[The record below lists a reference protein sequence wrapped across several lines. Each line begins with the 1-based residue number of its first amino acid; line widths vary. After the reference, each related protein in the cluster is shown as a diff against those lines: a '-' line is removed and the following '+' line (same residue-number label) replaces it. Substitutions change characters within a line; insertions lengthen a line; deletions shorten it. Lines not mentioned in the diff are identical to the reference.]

1 MASLYTRTND
11 AFFSVKRHLMEVQR
25 ASAHHRSNSSD
36 RRRVVRRLETEDLVS
51 DFELQDKD
59 DGSIWS
65 DLEDEELND
74 AGLLQG
80 IAFGD
85 TR

>member
-1 MASLYTRTND
+1 
-11 AFFSVKRHLMEVQR
+11 ME
-25 ASAHHRSNSSD
+25 H
-36 RRRVVRRLETEDLVS
+36 EDIS
-51 DFELQDKD
+51 DFELEDKD

-65 DLEDEELND
+65 DLEAEELND

-85 TR
+85 SR